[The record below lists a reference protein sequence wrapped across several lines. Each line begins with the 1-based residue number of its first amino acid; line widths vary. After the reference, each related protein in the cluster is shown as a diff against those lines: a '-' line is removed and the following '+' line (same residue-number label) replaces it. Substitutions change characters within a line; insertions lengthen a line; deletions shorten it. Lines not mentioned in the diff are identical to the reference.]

1 MKSVLT
7 KRWAS
12 RDYNLMLRAP
22 AASTRWC
29 NSRPC
34 SLLTFFSSPLEKES
48 RQAQIT
54 TKQRRQ
60 PIREVR
66 HYPGT
71 SCGAAAGEWCLSDRG
86 GPGKEGVKAHLE
98 SGTEQMSKGGKSI
111 AHVLLMCCHD
121 LWLPFIHSLSPGL
134 DQFCLSESIIFD
146 STSADVTYPWGTSLP
161 LSPKSAIC

>member
-12 RDYNLMLRAP
+12 RNYNLVLRAP

-98 SGTEQMSKGGKSI
+98 SGTEQMSKGGKKHCSR
-111 AHVLLMCCHD
+111 AVNVL
-121 LWLPFIHSLSPGL
+121 PRPVATIYSLIKPRSWSV
-134 DQFCLSESIIFD
+134 LSFWEHYFWQHQCWRD
-146 STSADVTYPWGTSLP
+146 LP
-161 LSPKSAIC
+161 LGH